1 VAIHIYNFHIS
12 VTGGVWIKGF
22 LQYYPLITHIA
33 LKKYINK
40 IMYAPQV
47 PKPPDGRYVPTVC
60 KVVVYTQTSFI
71 WVCGGS
77 K

>member
-1 VAIHIYNFHIS
+1 
-12 VTGGVWIKGF
+12 
-22 LQYYPLITHIA
+22 
-33 LKKYINK
+33 
-40 IMYAPQV
+40 MYAPQV